1 MTNALSMNAFDPVRT
16 AHTLPQ
22 LALLLV
28 VLTNFTVL
36 GTTRLST
43 CIRAL
48 AAQGLLLGVLPLAL
62 APALSVHAAALSAG
76 TVVVKAVVLP
86 SFLAWAIREAAV
98 RREVEP
104 LVGFIASLMLGAIAL
119 ALAFAIAA
127 RLPLGEVSE
136 PLLVPVSL
144 ATVMIGFIV
153 LTTRR
158 KAITQVVGYLM
169 LENGIYL
176 FGLTQTE
183 SVPFLL
189 EVGVLLDV
197 FVAVFIM
204 GIVVFHINREF
215 DSLDSA
221 RLTELRD

>member
-1 MTNALSMNAFDPVRT
+1 M
-16 AHTLPQ
+16 AHTLPHATA
-22 LALLLV
+22 LVLLLV
-28 VLTNFTVL
+28 VLTDLAVL
-36 GTTRLST
+36 GTMRLST

-48 AAQGLLLGVLPLAL
+48 AVQGLLLGSLPILIAPTVSLHAVGLAI
-62 APALSVHAAALSAG
+62 G
-76 TVVVKAVVLP
+76 TVAVKAVALP
-86 SFLAWAIREAAV
+86 LFLVWAIREAAV

-104 LVGFIASLMLGAIAL
+104 SIGPIASLLLGAAAV

-127 RLPLGEVSE
+127 RLPEPPGSE
-136 PLLVPVSL
+136 ALLVPYSL
-144 ATVMIGFIV
+144 ATLIIGFIV

-158 KAITQVVGYLM
+158 KAVTQVVGYLM

-189 EVGVLLDV
+189 ELGVLLDV
-197 FVAVFIM
+197 FVGVFIM

-215 DSLDSA
+215 DSIDSA
-221 RLTELRD
+221 RLTELSD

>member
-1 MTNALSMNAFDPVRT
+1 VQN
-16 AHTLPQ
+16 LPEV
-22 LALLLV
+22 LLLLV
-28 VLTNFTVL
+28 VLTDLAML
-36 GTTRLST
+36 GTARLST
-43 CIRAL
+43 YIRAL
-48 AAQGLLLGVLPLAL
+48 ALQGLLLGLLSAAIAPELSPHTVVLAL
-62 APALSVHAAALSAG
+62 G
-76 TVVVKAVVLP
+76 TIAVKTVLLP
-86 SFLAWAIREAAV
+86 WFLARAIREAKL

-104 LVGFIASLMLGAIAL
+104 AVGYIASLLLGSLAI

-127 RLPLGEVSE
+127 RLPLPGGQNE
-136 PLLVPVSL
+136 LLVPGSL

-158 KAITQVVGYLM
+158 KALVQVAGYLM

-183 SVPFLL
+183 SVPYLL

-221 RLTELRD
+221 RLTELTD